1 MAVEYRTVAG
11 VTTPPVRVTQ
21 TPALPAFSGN
31 DLSPANAN
39 SLSVF
44 RMVSTVAA
52 GVPKVLLTADS
63 KVMLTVSSE
72 SITTSFSTGMV
83 AVAETV
89 PTARETVTMVAV

>member
-1 MAVEYRTVAG
+1 MAG

-44 RMVSTVAA
+44 RMVRTAVD

-63 KVMLTVSSE
+63 KVTLTVSSE
-72 SITTSFSTGMV
+72 SITASFSTGMV
-83 AVAETV
+83 AVPETA
-89 PTARETVTMVAV
+89 PAARETLTVVAV